1 MTSDPTLPDTGFLAP
16 PAPSPGASRLFADDR
31 GDMGYVMNLSHAW
44 AHQPD
49 LHDGL
54 TELLKQAGAAAGL
67 SFRQRGVLVAA
78 SAGALGDPHC
88 SLAWGKRLAGE
99 AGDDVAAAVLRGK
112 DDGLGVGDRALARW
126 ARQLA
131 RDPNATTAGDVAAL
145 REAGLDDAQIAAM
158 TLYVALRIAF
168 STVNDA
174 LGARPDQQLVAAA
187 PEAVRSAVAY
197 GRPPA
202 GEASPA

>member
-1 MTSDPTLPDTGFLAP
+1 MTTDATLPDTGFLAP
-16 PAPSPGASRLFADDR
+16 PAPSPGADRLFADDR

-44 AHQPD
+44 AHQPE

-54 TELLKQAGAAAGL
+54 TELIRQAGAAAGL
-67 SFRQRGVLVAA
+67 TFRQRGVLVAA
-78 SAGALGDPHC
+78 SAGELGDPHC

-99 AGDDVAAAVLRGK
+99 TGDEVAAAVLRGQ
-112 DDGLGVGDRALARW
+112 DDGLEAADRALARW

-131 RDPNATTAGDVAAL
+131 RDPNGTTADDVAAL
-145 REAGLDDAQIAAM
+145 REAGLDDAQIAAL

-187 PEAVRSAVAY
+187 PEAVRSAVTY
-197 GRPPA
+197 GRAPA
-202 GEASPA
+202 AGPSPA